1 MIFKV
6 LSNPGHSVILQPTE
20 EIMEKEKTEITTRG
34 WATQM
39 AHDCWLCPPIQEL
52 EDIKRSLW
60 EQGSKL
66 WMWDATEKVLWQG
79 DFISVHTASCR
90 TSGHC
95 WQLLVSLSSTPSL
108 QVFIQFNEITP
119 ESSSGWTI
127 PVLSDTPH
135 RRCSSPLIVF
145 VDLNW
150 TYSSLPLHHHLSSSF
165 LTWHLHQAFHNPHN
179 IHIQA
184 LSHLHWSQSF
194 GSVFLPLQS
203 GVCHPGAMTEL
214 PKLHGQEHGMNTQQ
228 QLQQVS

>member
-6 LSNPGHSVILQPTE
+6 PSHPGHSMILQPTE
-20 EIMEKEKTEITTRG
+20 EIMEKEVTDITTRG

-52 EDIKRSLW
+52 EAIKSSLW
-60 EQGSKL
+60 EQGSKI
-66 WMWDATEKVLWQG
+66 WIWDATEKVLWQG
-79 DFISVHTASCR
+79 DFIFVHCCP

-95 WQLLVSLSSTPSL
+95 WEVLFSLSSTPSL
-108 QVFIQFNEITP
+108 QVFIQIDEIIS

-150 TYSSLPLHHHLSSSF
+150 TCFS
-165 LTWHLHQAFHNPHN
+165 
-179 IHIQA
+179 
-184 LSHLHWSQSF
+184 
-194 GSVFLPLQS
+194 
-203 GVCHPGAMTEL
+203 
-214 PKLHGQEHGMNTQQ
+214 
-228 QLQQVS
+228 